1 MWFGGAAGFVAALI
15 IIVLLPELPLR
26 QHAGEAEDAPGEGDV
41 PAGIPAFD

>member
-1 MWFGGAAGFVAALI
+1 MWFGVAAGFGAALI

-26 QHAGEAEDAPGEGDV
+26 QHVGEAKDAEGAAEA